1 MAKRLQ
7 LPRLREADFFV
18 SLQNKGKES
27 VICFRYIISLVNI
40 GTLVFNQIR
49 LRSYNSIL
57 YSA

>member
-7 LPRLREADFFV
+7 LPRLREADFL
-18 SLQNKGKES
+18 SLYKTKEKES